1 MKTTLWKLSAVASAL
16 ILVGCGGGSSTTSST
31 SLTSTISGTVP
42 GTLIEAFCT
51 DGSYYFVKSTN
62 NNTPEH
68 PFELEIPNTL
78 SCSLVM
84 TTNED
89 DNASRVVTQIG
100 MITSDASGTLFKAA
114 KDINLGYIPLKMD
127 YSQVIDVN
135 GDHVSDDVLS
145 IDLNGTSIV
154 VELENPLDDDDD
166 GIVNVY
172 EDDDNDGISNHYDDD
187 DDNDGIYD
195 IYDRDDDDSDGD
207 GIDNDN
213 DVDDDN
219 DGTHDDEED
228 DDNDNTTANIV
239 LPTLYAADAG
249 RLLGS
254 QCAQCHGTNGVSV
267 NEWDSIAGE
276 DEFVTEDHYDE
287 EIMNAQANGYSS
299 GEKTLISDWLKTLN
313 KTND

>member
-51 DGSYYFVKSTN
+51 DGSYYKVKSTDN
-62 NNTPEH
+62 GTTQH
-68 PFELEIPNTL
+68 PFEIKIPNTL

-89 DNASRVVTQIG
+89 DNATRVITQIG
-100 MITSDASGTLFKAA
+100 MITPNASGTLFRAVA
-114 KDINLGYIPLKMD
+114 DINLNYIPLKMD
-127 YSQVIDVN
+127 YSQVIDLN
-135 GDHVSDDVLS
+135 GDHVSDDILS
-145 IDLNGTSIV
+145 IDINGTSIV
-154 VELENPLDDDDD
+154 VELENPLDDDGD
-166 GIVNVY
+166 GILNVY

-187 DDNDGIYD
+187 DDGDGIYD
-195 IYDRDDDDSDGD
+195 IYDHDDDDSDGD
-207 GIDNDN
+207 GIDNDS

-219 DGTHDDEED
+219 DGTHDSEEEED
-228 DDNDNTTANIV
+228 DDNSTANIV
-239 LPTLYAADAG
+239 LPTLYTADAG

-276 DEFVTEDHYDE
+276 DDLLNEIQDDE
-287 EIMNAQANGYSS
+287 PIMHAQALGYTSA
-299 GEKTLISDWLKTLN
+299 EITLIGNWLKTL